1 MPLRVA
7 VVGSGFAA
15 WGTVLALAGKP
26 DVSLHVFD
34 IGLVT
39 ADASRS
45 ERPVPNAKPCGGS
58 FFCYGIN
65 DSRFP
70 LRLDSARMCS
80 SHALGGHSVVYSGA
94 ILYPRD
100 ADLANWPA
108 ESRPRAEDYAAVLA
122 RLPLLKDRDAI
133 EDAFPT
139 VPSQADLAGKP
150 PLHAEASVLGMSRL
164 AVSEFAGAVR
174 PFSLCDEF
182 RTLHSAGL
190 LTYVGNCYVSRTE
203 ISDGRVQLS
212 FTLNGVPHTD
222 SFDAVFLGAGCVNS
236 TAIVDRSMHTVGCR
250 DYAVMSSG
258 IAIHAFVRV
267 PWFSS
272 PSSRLRKRN
281 GLPEYFL
288 EVRSRLTDDAW
299 SHTQLAGIN
308 DQIIDAIRS
317 RLPRFLWP
325 TVAVAKHVV
334 YFALSGI
341 RSEKA
346 PAAVVRSCLIPDS
359 GAGAM
364 QSVTVTEPPTARH
377 PALVRAVR
385 RAASKHWRTLRM
397 VPLPFGER
405 LADFFRGNRHG
416 GWHFGGTLPMRQQ
429 PVRVGEC
436 SPDAEVCGLPGVFI
450 VDSAAF
456 PSIPSSTIA
465 LLTAAHGHR
474 VAKQWRSILQHDGAQ
489 A

>member
-58 FFCYGIN
+58 FFCYGFN

-182 RTLHSAGL
+182 RTLHPAALAGGCRLRHAHQRRHVFPREGCAGL
-190 LTYVGNCYVSRTE
+190 VL
-203 ISDGRVQLS
+203 LS
-212 FTLNGVPHTD
+212 MSGLAC
-222 SFDAVFLGAGCVNS
+222 SA
-236 TAIVDRSMHTVGCR
+236 
-250 DYAVMSSG
+250 SSG
-258 IAIHAFVRV
+258 GCQRCGSAPAPR
-267 PWFSS
+267 
-272 PSSRLRKRN
+272 RR
-281 GLPEYFL
+281 
-288 EVRSRLTDDAW
+288 
-299 SHTQLAGIN
+299 
-308 DQIIDAIRS
+308 
-317 RLPRFLWP
+317 RLPAEL
-325 TVAVAKHVV
+325 V
-334 YFALSGI
+334 LSI
-341 RSEKA
+341 R
-346 PAAVVRSCLIPDS
+346 R
-359 GAGAM
+359 
-364 QSVTVTEPPTARH
+364 
-377 PALVRAVR
+377 
-385 RAASKHWRTLRM
+385 
-397 VPLPFGER
+397 
-405 LADFFRGNRHG
+405 
-416 GWHFGGTLPMRQQ
+416 
-429 PVRVGEC
+429 
-436 SPDAEVCGLPGVFI
+436 
-450 VDSAAF
+450 
-456 PSIPSSTIA
+456 
-465 LLTAAHGHR
+465 
-474 VAKQWRSILQHDGAQ
+474 
-489 A
+489 